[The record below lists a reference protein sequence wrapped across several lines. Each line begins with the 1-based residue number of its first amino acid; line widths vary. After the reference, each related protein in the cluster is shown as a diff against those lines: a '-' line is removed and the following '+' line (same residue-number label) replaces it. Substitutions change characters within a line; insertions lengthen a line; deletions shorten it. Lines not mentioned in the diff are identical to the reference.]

1 MDGLG
6 QSGVDKP
13 ERSSYLSRMRTETS
27 ESRRVQRAELK
38 LGEKIIPSFTY
49 LVYGIVIAH
58 KSDI

>member
-1 MDGLG
+1 MAWGSLG
-6 QSGVDKP
+6 WTS
-13 ERSSYLSRMRTETS
+13 LSRMRTETS

-49 LVYGIVIAH
+49 LVYGIIIAH